1 MIEPNKYYPKQMSGP
16 IISATGEA
24 VSQEYSEAEEIEN
37 YLYNLSID
45 TAQDTE
51 LDNIGRIIGYVR
63 PLVPEGFNA
72 ENTFLFGSYPIEQ
85 DEDIGLSGVDQTI
98 GGQLT
103 SIEAKETNYMSTG
116 TYRKFLKSMA
126 ILKRYGIT
134 LQSVDKIASLI
145 ADNYTI
151 SFDENND
158 IKLEFQEYIG
168 FKNIWLLTQLFY
180 RIATEPQVI
189 ISSEGE

>member
-24 VSQEYSEAEEIEN
+24 VRQEYSEAEEIEN

-63 PLVPEGFNA
+63 PLVPEGFNS
-72 ENTFLFGSYPIEQ
+72 ENIFLFGSYPVEQ

-103 SIEAKETNYMSTG
+103 SIEAKEINYMSTG

-145 ADNYTI
+145 ADDYTI